1 MHAVH
6 LPFDDNKHNKFFGTA
21 MGLIFDTKNYNA
33 DMTDAEIQVIDTFF
47 DSIDFASSDAAGTHV
62 SDLIAFGNLMNLV
75 DMKNRWMYAG
85 GLTTPPCTTKV
96 LFNICRTVYPIK

>member
-1 MHAVH
+1 
-6 LPFDDNKHNKFFGTA
+6 

-33 DMTDAEIQVIDTFF
+33 ELSDAEIQVIDTFF
-47 DSIDFASSDAAGTHV
+47 DSVNFATTDALDGTHV
-62 SDLIAFGNLMNLV
+62 SDLVAFGNLMNLA